1 MQHIDPYSD
10 DFFKKAAEDYPL
22 KTGAGEWENVAK
34 KLGALEAANKTVNK
48 RNYKNISR
56 RFVLAGALLLIPFA
70 IAVTKYI
77 YINTGFDNV
86 ANAGI
91 KNKQVESLSANT
103 VKVLSDAR
111 SNGMIN
117 NTVFANIQKSIF
129 YKSDVE
135 KNQEGYGELS
145 SPNEIEKQNNLN
157 SLITQKN
164 FGNKTTNL
172 FLKRSDKV
180 SATKTENTNGEH
192 KSFTTATEN
201 KHKGFYI
208 GGAIAPELTSVKL
221 QPAKKS
227 FDIGLLLGY
236 NLNKKLSI
244 ELGFMLAQKYYYT
257 SGKYVVPNSIGPQD
271 SKILTLNAFN
281 SVTEMPLIVQYNL
294 HNENNSRLFVSAGAV
309 SYIVHKENYSY
320 VYSKDGEEKL
330 GRTLY
335 NKASQNWFSN
345 VQMSAG
351 YERSFNKICNIRVEP
366 YCRVPLKGIGISDVP
381 VTSVGVNLAL
391 IKTIK

>member
-34 KLGALEAANKTVNK
+34 KLGAFEAANKTVK
-48 RNYKNISR
+48 GNYKNISR
-56 RFVLAGALLLIPFA
+56 KSVLVVALLLVQYA

-77 YINTGFDNV
+77 YINTGFGNV

-91 KNKQVESLSANT
+91 NTPVESSSANT
-103 VKVLSDAR
+103 VKVLSDTR
-111 SNGMIN
+111 SDGMIN
-117 NTVFANIQKSIF
+117 NIAFANIQKSIF
-129 YKSDVE
+129 DKSDVE
-135 KNQEGYGELS
+135 KIQEGYGELS

-180 SATKTENTNGEH
+180 SATKTENTNGGH
-192 KSFTTATEN
+192 KSFTATTEN
-201 KHKGFYI
+201 KYKGFYI

-221 QPAKKS
+221 QPARKS
-227 FDIGLLLGY
+227 FDIGLLLVY

-257 SGKYVVPNSIGPQD
+257 NGKYVVPNSIGPQD

-281 SVTEMPLIVQYNL
+281 SITEMPLTVQYNL

-345 VQMSAG
+345 VQISAG